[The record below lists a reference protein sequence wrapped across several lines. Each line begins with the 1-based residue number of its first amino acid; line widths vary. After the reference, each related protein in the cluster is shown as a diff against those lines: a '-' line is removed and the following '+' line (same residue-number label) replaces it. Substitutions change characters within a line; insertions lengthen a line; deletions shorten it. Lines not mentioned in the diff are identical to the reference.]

1 MESTMERPQVPLKKA
16 SSLTVRRDRWSPTLD
31 GLTSSRVL
39 RQRSCSGRRLLGSK
53 MREARTRGPLF
64 RLSKSRV
71 GSAAGCRLAET
82 RERVQAAHQGVAT
95 YVGRRTLRGF

>member
-1 MESTMERPQVPLKKA
+1 MITFTDKELSDVEQPESDL
-16 SSLTVRRDRWSPTLD
+16 L
-31 GLTSSRVL
+31 RVL
-39 RQRSCSGRRLLGSK
+39 TTERHLLGSK
-53 MREARTRGPLF
+53 MREARTCGPLF
-64 RLSKSRV
+64 RLSEARV